1 MSYLNNETQEYT
13 SLNND
18 WDLDAAFFNSS
29 NPFLNI
35 KIELVTDNKL
45 QKTSSKPINFA
56 NNNKQDKLIQL
67 PPSTPISTSLSKMTS
82 PELYEEW
89 DVISSNDL
97 QMKNIISKQHQQQS
111 NSPNLNKSKSDTT
124 NNGQKLTNDSFKRSK
139 TYTTNNNPNGKSL
152 MSIWSNQY
160 VSVLHR
166 MFNINSN
173 KPEQHTSLN
182 SSSSNSSNSVSI
194 NNSNISINND
204 THSIN
209 STNQHQFIESI
220 NQIDHSNKAK
230 LPLGENEFKNFLDS
244 DGRVVQMQELR
255 QRIYEGGIDPTKRK
269 ELWPI
274 LLEIYPNNQMTLF
287 QRNQYVKDKSL
298 EYERLKQ
305 KLWYNSHKT
314 IFLLLSK
321 SSNHFL
327 SDNSCDYNNSTSN
340 SDILTNESLI
350 YSLANNIFR
359 DVYRTD
365 RYLRFYSGNSNKN
378 IESLFNILLTY
389 SLLNYGKILYSQE
402 MSDLLSPL
410 LYVLRDEALSY
421 LCFCSLMKRCKMN
434 FDASSESFRIKVK
447 LIEALLYKYDPEFWS
462 YLHMDEETNLSF
474 VYRWLL
480 IECKREF
487 SFNDSLRVLEVMWS
501 TLNPS
506 HYDDDQQNSTKLDLI
521 NAFNSYNYDYSNIGR
536 SHSNASSIST
546 RILKQMSSNNHCF
559 DYFND
564 DYLISND
571 EDEQDGLIFDSSSV
585 SSKLKKDETKII
597 KETNEEEK
605 HKEEEEEEAQDKLEN
620 SNFLN
625 CFSDKDE
632 EDDDDDSS
640 SSTVSDDEDIIN
652 FGKRKFNYFNFNRP
666 RQGRFRCLSL
676 NSASFYNPN
685 VSWNLNE
692 DLNDNEESNRDE
704 NEKPPK
710 HLFLQL
716 KEQQLQEKNESKI
729 MNQFRIN
736 RIFRRKTSLN
746 EDISTATKIIGNTNC
761 KKLIKKFNHLF
772 NKSVN
777 FNHNMLTKKN
787 KTIINSIRHN
797 RYCKNYN
804 LDESLTR
811 KKRSLSV
818 NCYECILNDKNI
830 KKMTCSYCDLTDLNV
845 NKKAHTNIIK
855 KEVAKPIWMIKNNQ
869 KNTKSTMSSSAN
881 ARFPS
886 LNEHI
891 GSFKQNIKKNSQ
903 KIFKFNNLNKK
914 RKKFSNKVCSS
925 PKTSH
930 NKENSI
936 QTENRQD
943 VIRKEPIQIKNEPTS
958 SSTNKSESPTTD
970 KTSSNSSNSSSS
982 AASAFISNTSV
993 LSSSIS
999 SSCSTPF
1006 LQIKPNTNTNN
1017 QQFILRNPFSSHPP
1031 PSPNLP
1037 INHQSNNFDYDYY
1050 NDDEEKLIHD
1060 LSKTDNTFLLFIC
1073 MAIFVENRDHI
1084 MKNNIVG
1091 NDITCYF
1098 DKMKRQQNAKNVLN
1112 KARYLYN
1119 KLYLSKANV
1128 FNYIQ
1133 HVMEIQ
1139 NSP

>member
-1 MSYLNNETQEYT
+1 MSYLNNETEDYT

-35 KIELVTDNKL
+35 KIELITDDKIHKN
-45 QKTSSKPINFA
+45 QSKPISFD
-56 NNNKQDKLIQL
+56 NKQDKLIQL

-97 QMKNIISKQHQQQS
+97 QMKNIITKQQNQS
-111 NSPNLNKSKSDTT
+111 NITSPSLNKSKSDTK
-124 NNGQKLTNDSFKRSK
+124 NDYQKLSNDSFKRSK
-139 TYTTNNNPNGKSL
+139 TYTNTANGKSL

-166 MFNINSN
+166 MFNITPN
-173 KPEQHTSLN
+173 KPEQQTSLN

-194 NNSNISINND
+194 NNSNISINNE

-209 STNQHQFIESI
+209 SNQHQFIESI
-220 NQIDHSNKAK
+220 NQIDHFNKAK
-230 LPLGENEFKNFLDS
+230 SPLGENEFKNFLDS

-255 QRIYEGGIDPTKRK
+255 QRIYEGGIDPVKRK

-274 LLEIYPNNQMTLF
+274 VLEIYPNNQMTLF
-287 QRNQYVKDKSL
+287 QRNQYVKEKTL
-298 EYERLKQ
+298 EYEKLKQ
-305 KLWYNSHKT
+305 KLWFNSHKT
-314 IFLLLSK
+314 LFLLLSK

-327 SDNSCDYNNSTSN
+327 SDNSCDYNNSTNN

-421 LCFCSLMKRCKMN
+421 LCFCSLMKRCKLN

-501 TLNPS
+501 TLNPCQ
-506 HYDDDQQNSTKLDLI
+506 YDDDQQNSTKVDPI
-521 NAFNSYNYDYSNIGR
+521 NAFNSYNYDYSNFVR

-546 RILKQMSSNNHCF
+546 RILKQISSNNHCF
-559 DYFND
+559 EYFND

-571 EDEQDGLIFDSSSV
+571 EEEQDGLMFDSSSV
-585 SSKLKKDETKII
+585 SSKNKKDEIKII
-597 KETNEEEK
+597 KE
-605 HKEEEEEEAQDKLEN
+605 KEDKQEEEEAND
-620 SNFLN
+620 NFLT
-625 CFSDKDE
+625 CYSDQDDE
-632 EDDDDDSS
+632 EDSS
-640 SSTVSDDEDIIN
+640 SSTVSDDEDIIS
-652 FGKRKFNYFNFNRP
+652 FGKHKFNYFNFNRP

-692 DLNDNEESNRDE
+692 DLNDDDKDKNED
-704 NEKPPK
+704 EKPPK

-716 KEQQLQEKNESKI
+716 KEQQMQEKNESII
-729 MNQFRIN
+729 MNQFQIN
-736 RIFRRKTSLN
+736 NIFKRKTSLN
-746 EDISTATKIIGNTNC
+746 NDYSTIKTINKNYT
-761 KKLIKKFNHLF
+761 KLIKKFNHLF

-777 FNHNMLTKKN
+777 FNNHLLTKKN
-787 KTIINSIRHN
+787 KSIIDSIRHN
-797 RYCKNYN
+797 RSCKNYN
-804 LDESLTR
+804 YDESSTTR
-811 KKRSLSV
+811 KRSLSL
-818 NCYECILNDKNI
+818 NCCECILNGKNV
-830 KKMTCSYCDLTDLNV
+830 KKMTCSLCDLRNLNV
-845 NKKAHTNIIK
+845 NKKGETKIVNNK
-855 KEVAKPIWMIKNNQ
+855 KEVAKPIWMSKKNHKNNQ
-869 KNTKSTMSSSAN
+869 SKMSSSAN
-881 ARFPS
+881 ARFLS

-891 GSFKQNIKKNSQ
+891 GSFKQNLKKNSQ
-903 KIFKFNNLNKK
+903 KLLKFNNSNKK
-914 RKKFSNKVCSS
+914 RKKFGSKACSS
-925 PKTSH
+925 PKTSN
-930 NKENSI
+930 NKENKNQAEIKDEIEKQEST
-936 QTENRQD
+936 QT
-943 VIRKEPIQIKNEPTS
+943 KNEPTS
-958 SSTNKSESPTTD
+958 TKTNKSASPTT
-970 KTSSNSSNSSSS
+970 NSSNSSSS
-982 AASAFISNTSV
+982 ASAFISNTSI

-1006 LQIKPNTNTNN
+1006 LPLKPNNLNN
-1017 QQFILRNPFSSHPP
+1017 QQFARHPFSSQPP
-1031 PSPNLP
+1031 RTPNLS
-1037 INHQSNNFDYDYY
+1037 INNQKNNIDYDYY

-1098 DKMKRQQNAKNVLN
+1098 DKMKRQQNAKNILN